1 MNCGSSISLRS
12 FARLG
17 GVVSLRD
24 TAHRLEFIRTD
35 RRLKRDITPLSV
47 ALEPTGEESVPDRE
61 GPASQL
67 LRELRPVAFELESEV
82 QAEAERRRFGFIAQ
96 DLERLL
102 PEVVHRSEGQDTLS
116 VLYQDLIA
124 ILTGAVQE
132 QQSRI
137 RELEERLTDLQ
148 ARFEAHLLEHLLYTN
163 GTVNVTSQSA

>member
-1 MNCGSSISLRS
+1 TS
-12 FARLG
+12 
-17 GVVSLRD
+17 
-24 TAHRLEFIRTD
+24 TADVALTTSD

-47 ALEPTGEESVPDRE
+47 ALEPTDEESAPDSE

-67 LRELRPVAFELESEV
+67 LRELRPVAFKLESEV

-163 GTVNVTSQSA
+163 GT